1 MRSIDAK
8 RAQAMAKLKKS
19 VRKSAAKPASKPAG
33 KASSRKAGAAKP
45 QSPLSPKS
53 ITESAQHI
61 WLAGMGAFNR
71 AQSEGSKL
79 FETLV
84 RDGLS
89 LEQTARKFA
98 GSRAGVVRDAVEGR
112 VDQARERAAD
122 TWDKLEK
129 VFEERVQRA
138 LIKLGVPG
146 RDDLHAL
153 TQRVERL
160 TAELRKAPTA
170 SKPAAAKS
178 PAKAAKPTKSAKPA
192 KPATATKP
200 AKASKPSKAATKP
213 APSAAKPAK
222 AARKVA
228 AKSVEKTEVAT
239 AADAS

>member
-1 MRSIDAK
+1 
-8 RAQAMAKLKKS
+8 MAKLKKS
-19 VRKSAAKPASKPAG
+19 ARKSAAKPASKPAG
-33 KASSRKAGAAKP
+33 KASSRKTGTAKS

-112 VDQARERAAD
+112 VDQARERASD

-146 RDDLHAL
+146 RDDLNAL

-160 TAELRKAPTA
+160 TAELRKAPA
-170 SKPAAAKS
+170 SKPATAKA
-178 PAKAAKPTKSAKPA
+178 PAK
-192 KPATATKP
+192 
-200 AKASKPSKAATKP
+200 
-213 APSAAKPAK
+213 AAKPAK
-222 AARKVA
+222 AAPK
-228 AKSVEKTEVAT
+228 AKSVKPAKPGKAAKPAPAKPTKVVKAPRKTAAKPVDNNVPAT
-239 AADAS
+239 AVDAS